1 MNVTNG
7 SLPPPSPPDLEQ
19 IVLKEL
25 VGRQWI
31 GWCIASVLL
40 LGSAC
45 FVAHGC
51 WVQCCSNYAVL
62 RAWLSGRNSR
72 TATKGAGGLP
82 AQAMRPRCHRLS
94 HPLTVSTPAAL
105 FISSASPVCSEPLLT
120 HSIPNIQ
127 SLSPTTLRL
136 IHRRYCK
143 HSADDEDSST
153 SATTPAAPLPL
164 VVSVPSDTPPRS
176 PTTLPKSTERTVVVA
191 PAGDQP
197 ASEVADLS
205 V

>member
-62 RAWLSGRNSR
+62 RAWLSGRNSK
-72 TATKGAGGLP
+72 TATKGAVGLP
-82 AQAMRPRCHRLS
+82 AQAMRPRCHRCPIHSPSARQPPCSS
-94 HPLTVSTPAAL
+94 HPHPLSALNLSLPTAFRTFKVSALPHPGSSKDGTASTRQTTRTAA
-105 FISSASPVCSEPLLT
+105 
-120 HSIPNIQ
+120 
-127 SLSPTTLRL
+127 R
-136 IHRRYCK
+136 
-143 HSADDEDSST
+143 
-153 SATTPAAPLPL
+153 
-164 VVSVPSDTPPRS
+164 PPRLPRRRCRWLS
-176 PTTLPKSTERTVVVA
+176 LCLPTHHRGVPPCCRRVRSGPSWWLLLGIKSLVRW
-191 PAGDQP
+191 PI
-197 ASEVADLS
+197 
-205 V
+205 

>member
-1 MNVTNG
+1 MHRLCA
-7 SLPPPSPPDLEQ
+7 SLGLSLLCRSR
-19 IVLKEL
+19 VL
-25 VGRQWI
+25 G
-31 GWCIASVLL
+31 
-40 LGSAC
+40 
-45 FVAHGC
+45 
-51 WVQCCSNYAVL
+51 AVL
-62 RAWLSGRNSR
+62 QQLCSAAGLAQWPKQQDGNEGCGRA
-72 TATKGAGGLP
+72 AGSSNAP
-82 AQAMRPRCHRLS
+82 PVPSLS

-127 SLSPTTLRL
+127 SLSPTTPRL
-136 IHRRYCK
+136 IQRRYCK

-153 SATTPAAPLPL
+153 SATTPAAPPL

-176 PTTLPKSTERTVVVA
+176 PTMLPKSTERTVVVA
-191 PAGDQP
+191 PAGDQA